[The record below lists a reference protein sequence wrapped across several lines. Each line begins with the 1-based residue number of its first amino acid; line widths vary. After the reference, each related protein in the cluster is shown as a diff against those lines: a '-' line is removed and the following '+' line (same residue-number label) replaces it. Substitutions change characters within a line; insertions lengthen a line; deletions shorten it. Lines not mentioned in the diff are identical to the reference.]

1 MSSEVVKQLGE
12 RYGPYAFG
20 LVSLLVVW
28 YAIVAPTLEINR
40 VDTNAFKELS
50 QRQSETALLLA
61 RTAERLDTIA
71 ARLERIDAGGR

>member
-1 MSSEVVKQLGE
+1 MSAEVVKAIGE

-28 YAIVAPTLEINR
+28 FSIVDPTLKANR
-40 VDTNAFKELS
+40 VDIDAVRELANK
-50 QRQSETALLLA
+50 QSETAVLLA